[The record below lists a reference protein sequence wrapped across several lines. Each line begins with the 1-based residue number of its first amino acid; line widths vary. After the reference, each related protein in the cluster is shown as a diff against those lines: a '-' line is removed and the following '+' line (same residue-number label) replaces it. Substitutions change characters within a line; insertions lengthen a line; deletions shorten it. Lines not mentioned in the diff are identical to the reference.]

1 VLERMARASEL
12 GESVHPD
19 QLKIWRSEIRVPAMY
34 RDLKLSEKQ
43 LEQVQELQR
52 EQAEYFRARAVK
64 KMEEGSQY
72 SSDYEEVD

>member
-1 VLERMARASEL
+1 MLERMARASEL